1 MGTSLKMFGKGMA
14 ESLIKTTS
22 NPLVGLFIGILATSI
37 IQSSSSTTS
46 IVVGLVAGGALNVA
60 NAIPIVMGANIG
72 TSVTNLLVS
81 VTQVKR
87 SDEFERALSA
97 AIVHDF
103 FNVLAVIVIFP
114 LQY

>member
-1 MGTSLKMFGKGMA
+1 MTLWKKSIALKA

-60 NAIPIVMGANIG
+60 NAIPIIMGANIG

-81 VTQVKR
+81 MTQVKR
-87 SDEFERALSA
+87 NAEFERAMSA

-103 FNVLAVIVIFP
+103 DAFLFANLLF
-114 LQY
+114 